1 MLRVLESLVPTF
13 ANDSMQAISRGIVH
27 DNVST
32 VSAIIIDFDGPGVG
46 HAYFCKLFQVTS
58 SMT

>member
-1 MLRVLESLVPTF
+1 MPTF

-32 VSAIIIDFDGPGVG
+32 VSAIILDFDGPGVG
-46 HAYFCKLFQVTS
+46 HAYFCKLFPITS
-58 SMT
+58 SMTM